1 MASSDRAMRPFW
13 IHQLAEYVIGIALVA
28 QALQGIE
35 PLVPALAGGLI
46 VLNAAVAVGPLGAF
60 RLVGRRLHRILDLVV
75 IGILVVATFQPWISV
90 DGGSRL
96 VMGLVVVVLG
106 FVWFYT
112 DYAEKAARAERR
124 AAQAGP
130 TGEQIGRGAGR
141 LAAGAVKEWKRRTGS
156 E

>member
-1 MASSDRAMRPFW
+1 M
-13 IHQLAEYVIGIALVA
+13 
-28 QALQGIE
+28 
-35 PLVPALAGGLI
+35 VPALAGGLI

-75 IGILVVATFQPWISV
+75 IAIVIVAIFQPWFEV
-90 DGGSRL
+90 DAGSQL
-96 VMGLVVVVLG
+96 VMGLVVVVLC

-112 DYAEKAARAERR
+112 DYAEKAERARRR

-130 TGEQIGRGAGR
+130 TSEQIGRGAGR